1 MCLSVENL
9 RLGEL
14 YQCFAAPAMKA
25 KGKRVP
31 KMPMRRAYMR
41 VIGASSGEMTAEKK
55 FIPLLGESSREHWQK
70 PMIS

>member
-1 MCLSVENL
+1 
-9 RLGEL
+9 
-14 YQCFAAPAMKA
+14 
-25 KGKRVP
+25 
-31 KMPMRRAYMR
+31 MPMRRAYMR